1 MHAFCA
7 LTPETETNILA
18 CLAAKRM
25 GVRKTVA
32 LVDNMDYISMAEKLD
47 IGTIINKK
55 MIAAGRIYQMML
67 ETDAHNVKCLTI
79 ANADVA
85 EIVVQENSVACAK
98 PVSELRLPSG
108 VTLGGY
114 VRVGNGSDGEKVY
127 QEQGDLVYG
136 NTQLQPGDRVVVF
149 CKSGLIKQMDRYFCK
164 KSNALHL
171 F

>member
-67 ETDAHNVKCLTI
+67 ATDAHNVKCLTV
-79 ANADVA
+79 ASADVA
-85 EIVVQENSVACAK
+85 EVVVQEGSLACQK
-98 PVSELRLPSG
+98 PVSDLRLPSG
-108 VTLGGY
+108 ITLGGY
-114 VRVGNGSDGEKVY
+114 VRSKD
-127 QEQGDLVYG
+127 QGALIYG

-149 CKSGLIKQMDRYFCK
+149 CKSGLIKQMDRFFSK
-164 KSNALHL
+164 KSSGLHL

>member
-1 MHAFCA
+1 MHDFCA
-7 LTPETETNILA
+7 FTPETETNILA

-67 ETDAHNVKCLTI
+67 DTDAHNVKCLTI
-79 ANADVA
+79 ASADVA
-85 EIVVQENSVACAK
+85 EIVAQEGSLACAK

-108 VTLGGY
+108 ITLGGY
-114 VRVGNGSDGEKVY
+114 VRVVVKHDGQKES
-127 QEQGDLVYG
+127 QEQGALIYG

-149 CKSGLIKQMDRYFCK
+149 CKSGLIKMMDRYFIK
-164 KSNALHL
+164 RSSGLHL